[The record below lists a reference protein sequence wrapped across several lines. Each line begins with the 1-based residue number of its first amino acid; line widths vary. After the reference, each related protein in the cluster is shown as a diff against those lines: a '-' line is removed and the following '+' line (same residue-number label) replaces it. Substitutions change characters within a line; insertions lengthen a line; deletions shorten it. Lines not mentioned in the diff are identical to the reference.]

1 MEISC
6 KFTEKIPAR
15 RKDKGKKNAQ
25 YFVHDSIFVYVFF
38 SCLTEGGG
46 RGAGGVGLGGWCF
59 LN

>member
-15 RKDKGKKNAQ
+15 RKDKGKKIAQ
-25 YFVHDSIFVYVFF
+25 YFVHDSLFVSVFF

-46 RGAGGVGLGGWCF
+46 MGAGGVGLGGWCF

>member
-15 RKDKGKKNAQ
+15 RKDKGKKIAQ
-25 YFVHDSIFVYVFF
+25 YFVHDSLFVYVFF
-38 SCLTEGGG
+38 SCLTGGG
-46 RGAGGVGLGGWCF
+46 RQGAGGVGLGGWCF